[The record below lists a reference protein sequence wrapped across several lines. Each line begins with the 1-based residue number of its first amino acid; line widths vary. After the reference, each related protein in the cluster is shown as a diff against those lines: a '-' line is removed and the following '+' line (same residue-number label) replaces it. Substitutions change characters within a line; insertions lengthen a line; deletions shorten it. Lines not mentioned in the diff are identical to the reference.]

1 MNARPAVSGT
11 LAKREPEGSL
21 LLYKK
26 FSKKSKNL
34 LTKPQTYDII
44 KVQKGKELILMK
56 IKCYEIVVKATKE
69 QKEIEGKNFKEAC
82 KANGYKPTECH
93 LVYAHEK

>member
-1 MNARPAVSGT
+1 MWLCSFSIFIV
-11 LAKREPEGSL
+11 LFAKKCL
-21 LLYKK
+21 TN
-26 FSKKSKNL
+26 SKS
-34 LTKPQTYDII
+34 YDII